1 MIGDRMKEIKSYEDL
16 KEEFMIY
23 KVLPM
28 ESQKIVNAKDFD
40 GLFKCGCGDQHEINS
55 DEIETLICVA
65 FNRFVLK
72 CKKNTCS
79 MVAVKGFFTTKFIT
93 EWFCKPKLVNKL
105 IKETNYHSLDA
116 SAGLTQLVEFP

>member
-40 GLFKCGCGDQHEINS
+40 GLFKCGCGNQHEINS

-93 EWFCKPKLVNKL
+93 EFFCKPKLVNKL
-105 IKETNYHSLDA
+105 IPL
-116 SAGLTQLVEFP
+116 G

>member
-23 KVLPM
+23 HVLPM
-28 ESQKIVNAKDFD
+28 QSQKLVEAKDFN

-55 DEIETLICVA
+55 DELETLICVA
-65 FNRFVLK
+65 YMRFVLK

-79 MVAVKGFFTTKFIT
+79 MVAVKGFFKKKLIT
-93 EWFCKPKLVNKL
+93 EWFCKSKLVNKL
-105 IKETNYHSLDA
+105 IKETNYCSLDP
-116 SAGLTQLVEFP
+116 SFGLTILIK

>member
-1 MIGDRMKEIKSYEDL
+1 MKEVKSYEDL
-16 KEEFMIY
+16 KKEFMIY

-28 ESQKIVNAKDFD
+28 ASQKIVNPTDFD
-40 GLFKCGCGDQHEINS
+40 GLFKCGCGNQHEIDS
-55 DEIETLICVA
+55 YELETLMYVA

>member
-1 MIGDRMKEIKSYEDL
+1 MIGDRMKEVKSYEDL
-16 KEEFMIY
+16 KKEFMIY

-28 ESQKIVNAKDFD
+28 ASEKIVNPTDFD
-40 GLFKCGCGDQHEINS
+40 GLFKCGCGNQHEIDS
-55 DEIETLICVA
+55 YELETLMYVA

-105 IKETNYHSLDA
+105 IKETNYYHLDA
-116 SAGLTQLVEFP
+116 SAGLTILIK

>member
-1 MIGDRMKEIKSYEDL
+1 MIGDRMKEVKSYEDL
-16 KEEFMIY
+16 KKEFMIY

-28 ESQKIVNAKDFD
+28 ASQKIVNPTDFD
-40 GLFKCGCGDQHEINS
+40 GLFKCGCGNQHEIDS
-55 DEIETLICVA
+55 YELETLMYVA

-93 EWFCKPKLVNKL
+93 EFFCKPKLVNKL
-105 IKETNYHSLDA
+105 IKETNYCSLDP
-116 SAGLTQLVEFP
+116 SFGLTILIK

>member
-23 KVLPM
+23 HVLPM
-28 ESQKIVNAKDFD
+28 QSQKLVEAKDFN

-55 DEIETLICVA
+55 DELETLICVA
-65 FNRFVLK
+65 YMRFVLK
-72 CKKNTCS
+72 CKKKTCS
-79 MVAVKGFFTTKFIT
+79 MVAVKGFFKKKLIT

-105 IKETNYHSLDA
+105 IKETNYYHLDA
-116 SAGLTQLVEFP
+116 SAGLTVLIK

>member
-1 MIGDRMKEIKSYEDL
+1 MIGDRMKEVKSYEDL
-16 KEEFMIY
+16 KKEFMIY

-28 ESQKIVNAKDFD
+28 ASQKIVNPTDFD
-40 GLFKCGCGDQHEINS
+40 GLFKCGCGNQHEIDS
-55 DEIETLICVA
+55 YELETLMYVA